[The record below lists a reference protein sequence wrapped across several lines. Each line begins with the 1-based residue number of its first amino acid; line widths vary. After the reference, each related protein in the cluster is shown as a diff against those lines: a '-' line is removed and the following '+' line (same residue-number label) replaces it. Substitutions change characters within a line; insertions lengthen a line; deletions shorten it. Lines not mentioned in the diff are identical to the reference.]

1 MSDAMTLVLLHPFPL
16 DSRFWDPVRPALAA
30 ARPVLAPD
38 FPGLGRST
46 ATAPPTVNGVAD
58 ALAERIAR
66 EVPGGRAAVCG
77 LSLGGYVALALAAR
91 HPDRVGALILADTR
105 AEPDTPEAAEGRHR
119 SAAAVRAGGR
129 AAFLDDFVPRLVAP
143 ADDAARDAARAI
155 ADGQPP
161 EGIAGA
167 LEALAGRADRR
178 PDLGSIGV
186 PTLVIVGS
194 EDGLTPPDRSEALV
208 AAIPGARELVVVAG
222 AGHLSAL
229 ERPDAFADAVNRFL
243 GEGPPG

>member
-1 MSDAMTLVLLHPFPL
+1 MPDPMTLVLLHPFPL

-38 FPGLGRST
+38 FPGLGT
-46 ATAPPTVNGVAD
+46 APAAAPPTVDGVAD

-66 EVPGGRAAVCG
+66 DVPGAVAAVCG

-91 HPDRVGALILADTR
+91 HPGRVGALVLADTR
-105 AEPDTPEAAEGRHR
+105 AEPDAPEAAQARHR

-129 AAFLDDFVPRLVAP
+129 AAFLDEFVPRLVAP
-143 ADDAARDAARAI
+143 GDDTARDAARAI
-155 ADGQPP
+155 ADAQDP

-167 LEALAGRADRR
+167 LEALAVRADRR
-178 PDLGSIGV
+178 PDLPAISA

-208 AAIPGARELVVVAG
+208 AAIPGARQLVVVEG
-222 AGHLSAL
+222 AGHLTAL
-229 ERPDAFADAVNRFL
+229 ERPSAFAGAVNRFL
-243 GEGPPG
+243 EDLPV